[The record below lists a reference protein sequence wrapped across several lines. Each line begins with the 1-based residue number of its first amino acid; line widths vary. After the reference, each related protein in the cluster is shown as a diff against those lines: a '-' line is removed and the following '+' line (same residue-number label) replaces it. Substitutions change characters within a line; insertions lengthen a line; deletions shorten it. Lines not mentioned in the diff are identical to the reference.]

1 MIKKVSNSNTR
12 KGGWGQPGPVG
23 DVNYDGVVNVN
34 DLLYL
39 VDNWGGCP

>member
-12 KGGWGQPGPVG
+12 KGGWEQPGPVG
-23 DVNYDGVVNVN
+23 DVDYNGVVNAN

-39 VDNWGGCP
+39 VDNWGGCN